1 MVQPNPIAGSEEP
14 TQTQIGIQQDP
25 VMLGPTL
32 KVTRTGDISEEAAED
47 VRKQEEGTTFEE
59 YMAAASDEDYM
70 AMSALKAQADAGDD
84 EAYMQMMA
92 KLAPSAQPGQV
103 TKPFTRQGQTFIPAN
118 LEDPYKVNKAELLAK
133 SKQKLDGFLMDKVPD
148 ARVRE
153 VLVNNIA
160 LGDFSDVLGE
170 RLAEAGRGT
179 FQLGATVVGQSPINT
194 AAKYGFFAWQDW
206 LSGKTET
213 FGAAYK
219 SYNAQIQAESQ
230 QKLNNL
236 NAVLSGPSLGM
247 AVNQGLERLLREK
260 YSEEEVQEILFDE
273 DGNKRQLISDE
284 AAQQTLSYSFDQM
297 SEVQQFGAIAIE
309 NMINLAGFGAGRA
322 AAGKES
328 LSNAKRLQNKFA
340 DLTVKGKRI
349 GDVTDPREVV
359 RLLEIDGKI
368 TTNVLSKKRTRI
380 NMKNLEIG
388 LREERL
394 DRSLERAS
402 QEVQTMGSK
411 LEAMR
416 FNGIGAADPDYIS
429 LYNQYQAGKNRI
441 LRAKFR
447 GRTMPLLAENVEN
460 SLVVSAGQYYGRE
473 YLPGWTGMDAD
484 TSEMVSA
491 LIMGVGGYKPVK
503 AVGSA
508 VGNRVLRPFDLDTL
522 SVKNSLGRVFDYVAY
537 VGTGGFGPKRPDAVS
552 SLFTDDSIRAFE
564 ASTGRKLTASEM
576 KGLRYA
582 TRLIQNMDDD
592 QREVVI
598 KAADDYLELQERIVG
613 SFPVDMQKQAQEAFE
628 LSFAEAASLGP
639 LQGLSKLATAK
650 VDARDLKNLNG
661 SQVFEVQRMQ
671 ELQIERSELA
681 LNNLESMVGNLQDEA
696 SKQAVLDFVNNGKQ
710 AVINHRNKLLDEA
723 EQNLT
728 QLDELQAV
736 LFDDVSVELPEDAF
750 ENLFLLRKS
759 AHKRLNR
766 AFDDKQEIIKLQTDF
781 EEGFAARFE
790 VIAGFRGTR
799 QHEQMLRAETE
810 AFINTHM
817 GIFKARGRAAYEEVV
832 AFAEG
837 RDPIDV
843 TPLVKDMLNKMEIT
857 DIERFFAPGG
867 EFMNGKIGGHTFE
880 VMNNM
885 VKRVI
890 NPEEMTQMRGLL
902 KKSDEFA
909 ETPNLVDGLSDLE
922 VALRI
927 DGASSGLNIF
937 AQANPYEIEVMR
949 RGFRDYAGQLKDKN
963 PALSREYNIF
973 KRKLDTLI
981 ATQDKPMHDML
992 VAARKTY
999 QSEVG
1004 QRMRNKGFL
1013 SKLDKSRDNDE
1024 LVVSQ
1029 GGMKYRYADV
1039 TPTSVFDPVTNNI
1052 AAVAAGGKR
1061 GEKAKQ
1067 AISTQ
1072 LDEIMIEFGE
1082 RTPDGNV
1089 FDLTMEDSNA
1099 NFQALSR
1106 LLRERAYADW
1116 AADVTKNMQR
1126 SAGDVRTRGQFDL
1139 QQRLGGYDFAR
1150 SQGWDD
1156 VQDAFMVDVLVINK
1170 NGQKVKERRSL
1181 VNLDALVSQDNDI
1194 EKLIAQNAGT
1204 KAKFDEFKK
1213 EVTNA
1218 DSQFRRQIRDDVA
1231 KQQSIFDSLRDVF
1244 DTDPDSF
1251 YTNFIEMGT
1260 EENMMAIRDLSVN
1273 ALVRGGTAKSREE
1286 AVAMF
1291 DTATRSLVSRALLNK
1306 SRVSPVAGST
1316 VSAVK
1321 SDRRFVRNIADPN
1334 VMLQTIDENRQVLTS
1349 VLGDE
1354 HISYLEDI
1362 ADFMNKSEPSLTYN
1376 FDGVVRGYGTNEALS
1391 RVYNM
1396 ARGMV
1401 SPLYVTSEFA
1411 VRLAS
1416 QANVQIL
1423 QLAGENRQAAR
1434 IITNMMQYPELVTRK
1449 DMEYL
1454 NDTFKEF
1461 VITEITRTGA
1471 DPTIFFP
1478 SDEEEEEKPQQTT
1491 ENEDIYDEAY
1501 SA

>member
-1 MVQPNPIAGSEEP
+1 MQPNPIAGSEEP
-14 TQTQIGIQQDP
+14 TTTDIIMKQDP
-25 VMLGPTL
+25 VIGVSTEIVD
-32 KVTRTGDISEEAAED
+32 KGDVSKEAAED
-47 VRKQEEGTTFEE
+47 VRRQQEGMTLDQ
-59 YMAAASDEDYM
+59 YMASASDKDYM
-70 AMSALKAQADAGDD
+70 IMSALKARSDAGDD
-84 EAYMQMMA
+84 KAYMQMMA
-92 KLAPSAQPGQV
+92 KLGPTAQPGQTV
-103 TKPFTRQGQTFIPAN
+103 KPFTRQEQTFIPQD
-118 LEDPYKVNKAELLAK
+118 LEDPYKVDKAKLLAE

-148 ARVRE
+148 SKVRQI
-153 VLVNNIA
+153 LVDNINM
-160 LGDFSDVLGE
+160 GDFSDILGE
-170 RLAEAGRGT
+170 RLAESGRGT
-179 FQLGATVVGQSPINT
+179 VQLGATLIGQSPINT

-206 LSGKTET
+206 VSGKTAS

-219 SYNAQIQAESQ
+219 SYDAQIKAESQ
-230 QKLNNL
+230 EKLNNIA
-236 NAVLSGPSLGM
+236 NVVSGPTLGM
-247 AVNQGLERLLREK
+247 AVQDFLEKKL
-260 YSEEEVQEILFDE
+260 EEQKESGELTEQEYNTILFDE
-273 DGNKRQLISDE
+273 TGAKRRFMSDE
-284 AAQQTLSYSFDQM
+284 DAQATLSYSFDQM

-309 NMINLAGFGAGRA
+309 NLVNLAGFGAGRA
-322 AAGKES
+322 AAGRETLANVKS
-328 LSNAKRLQNKFA
+328 LQNKFA
-340 DLTVKGKRI
+340 DLTVKGQRI
-349 GDVTDPREVV
+349 GDVTDPKEVV

-380 NMKNLEIG
+380 NMKSLQIG

-394 DRSLERAS
+394 DRSLDRAS
-402 QEVQTMGSK
+402 QEVQNMGAK

-416 FNGIGAADPDYIS
+416 RNGVSTKDPDYIS
-429 LYNQYQAGKNRI
+429 LLNQYESGGNRI

-447 GRTMPLLAENVEN
+447 GRTMPLVAENIEN
-460 SLVVSAGQYYGRE
+460 SLVVSMGQYYGRE

-491 LIMGVGGYKPVK
+491 LVMSVGGYKPVK
-503 AVGSA
+503 AVGAA
-508 VGNRVLRPFDLDTL
+508 VGNRVMRPFDLDTL
-522 SVKNSLGRVFDYVAY
+522 SIKSSLGRTMDYIGYVA
-537 VGTGGFGPKRPDAVS
+537 TGGASK

-564 ASTGRKLTASEM
+564 AATGTKLTASEM

-582 TRLIQNMDDD
+582 TRLVQNMDDD
-592 QREVVI
+592 QIEVVV
-598 KAADDYLELQERIVG
+598 KAADDYLDLQERIVN
-613 SFPVDMQKQAQEAFE
+613 SFPPAMQAQAQEAFQ
-628 LSFAEAASLGP
+628 LSFAEASALGP
-639 LQGLSKLATAK
+639 LAGLSALATSK
-650 VDARDLKNLNG
+650 VDARRLNNLNG
-661 SQVFEVQRMQ
+661 SELFDIQRKQ

-681 LNNLESMVGNLQDEA
+681 LNNLEAMVGNLQDEA

-710 AVINHRNKLLDEA
+710 AIINHRNKLNDEA

-728 QLDELQAV
+728 QLDEIQSV

-759 AHKRLNR
+759 AHQRLGR

-781 EEGFAARFE
+781 EEGFAARMD
-790 VIAGFRGTR
+790 VIAGFRGR
-799 QHEQMLRAETE
+799 PEHEQMLRAETE

-817 GIFKARGRAAYEEVV
+817 GVFKARGRAAYEEVV

-837 RDPIDV
+837 RDPIDI
-843 TPLVKDMLNKMEIT
+843 TPLVKTMLNKMEIT

-867 EFMNGKIGGHTFE
+867 EFLNGKMGGHTFE

-890 NPEEMTQMRGLL
+890 NPEEMTQMRSLL
-902 KKSDEFA
+902 KGSDEFA
-909 ETPNLVDGLSDLE
+909 ETPNVVDGLSDLE

-927 DGASSGLNIF
+927 DSASSGMNIF

-949 RGFRDYAGQLKDKN
+949 RGFRDYAGQLKEKN
-963 PALSREYNIF
+963 PALSREYKLF
-973 KRKLDTLI
+973 ERDLDTLI
-981 ATQDKPMHDML
+981 RTQDKPMHDML

-1013 SKLDKSRDNDE
+1013 TKLDKSRDNDE
-1024 LVVSQ
+1024 LVISQ

-1039 TPTSVFDPVTNNI
+1039 TPTSVFDPVTKNI
-1052 AAVAAGGKR
+1052 AAVASGGTR
-1061 GEKAKQ
+1061 GERAKQ
-1067 AISTQ
+1067 SIRTQ

-1082 RTPDGNV
+1082 RTEEGNV
-1089 FDLTMEDSNA
+1089 FDLTMPESNA

-1116 AADVTKNMQR
+1116 AGDVTKNMQR
-1126 SAGDVRTRGQFDL
+1126 SAGDIRTRNL
-1139 QQRLGGYDFAR
+1139 QERLGGYDFAR

-1156 VQDAFMVDVLVINK
+1156 VQDAFMVDVLVNK

-1181 VNLDALVSQDNDI
+1181 VNLDALISQDNDI
-1194 EKLIAQNAGT
+1194 DKLIQNNAQT
-1204 KAKFDEFKK
+1204 KVKFDEFKT

-1218 DSQFRRQIRDDVA
+1218 TSQFRMQIKNDIQ
-1231 KQQSIFDSLRDVF
+1231 KQQTIFDNLKDVF

-1251 YTNFIEMGT
+1251 YNKFVVSGT
-1260 EENMMAIRDLSVN
+1260 EENMAALRDLSVN
-1273 ALVRGGTAKSREE
+1273 ALVRGGTAKSRDE
-1286 AVAMF
+1286 AAAMF

-1306 SRVSPVAGST
+1306 SRANPVQGST

-1321 SDRRFVRNIADPN
+1321 SDKRFVRTIADPN
-1334 VMLQTIDENRQVLTS
+1334 IMLQTIDDNREVLTS

-1354 HISYLEDI
+1354 HIGYLEDI
-1362 ADFMNKSEPSLTYN
+1362 AEFMNKSEPSLTYN
-1376 FDGVVRGYGTNEALS
+1376 FEGVVRGYGTNELLS
-1391 RVYNM
+1391 RIYNM

-1434 IITNMMQYPELVTRK
+1434 IITNMMNYPELVTRK
-1449 DMEYL
+1449 DMNYI
-1454 NDTFKEF
+1454 NDTLKEF

-1478 SDEEEEEKPQQTT
+1478 SDEEEEEPQQTA